1 MSIIHVSTEEA
12 RELASRTLNLAEEL
26 NSLILSQDN
35 IINDELP
42 PVLEGQT
49 AQSFIDQYD
58 HLRPSL
64 VASYDMLVNV
74 AGQLNSIVTGF
85 EDRDQN
91 MSAQVNQ

>member
-12 RELASRTLNLAEEL
+12 RELATRTLNLAEEL

-58 HLRPSL
+58 HLRPCC
-64 VASYDMLVNV
+64 
-74 AGQLNSIVTGF
+74 
-85 EDRDQN
+85 
-91 MSAQVNQ
+91 